1 MQAQKWS
8 LILTGRS
15 YFVNEKKI
23 NLRSFILVAFVT
35 VEVGKWL
42 IKPLYESMTMVI
54 MIMLTRLYDSMARSL
69 AMTLII

>member
-15 YFVNEKKI
+15 YFVNEKKF

-42 IKPLYESMTMVI
+42 IKTLYESMTMVI
-54 MIMLTRLYDSMARSL
+54 MVMLTRLYDSMTRSL

>member
-15 YFVNEKKI
+15 YFVNEKKF

-35 VEVGKWL
+35 VEVDKWL
-42 IKPLYESMTMVI
+42 VKPLYESMIMVI
-54 MIMLTRLYDSMARSL
+54 MVMLTRLYDSMTRSL
-69 AMTLII
+69 ALTLII